1 MSAVLLDVK
10 NVSVRFG
17 GLLAVSAAS
26 LDIRKGE
33 IHGVIGPNGAGKS
46 TLFNAITGLVT
57 ASDGEVILDGTNLTA
72 LPAHRRAA
80 HGMRRTFQSL
90 QLLPELT
97 VLENVLI
104 GLHQDIDEGPFCGL
118 FRKPRNAFDETAAVE
133 RVRETLAFLGI
144 GHALLKRPPELS
156 FAEQRYVEI
165 ARALAA
171 RPKLLLLDEPVAGLS
186 PNEVEAFKDMVVR
199 LRDEWGMTVM
209 LVEHVL
215 SVVFGIS
222 DRVTV
227 LVHGAVIASGL
238 PDQIARNEA
247 VRAAYL
253 GDQAHA

>member
-1 MSAVLLDVK
+1 MSAPLLDVK

-17 GLLAVSAAS
+17 GLLAVNAAS
-26 LDIRKGE
+26 LDIKKGE

-46 TLFNAITGLVT
+46 TLFNAITGLGT
-57 ASDGEVILDGTNLTA
+57 ASDGEGTLDGESLTA

-80 HGMRRTFQSL
+80 HGMRRTFQSV

-104 GLHQDIDEGPFCGL
+104 GLHQTIDEGPLFGL

-144 GHALLKRPPELS
+144 GHTLLKRPPELS
-156 FAEQRYVEI
+156 FAEQRYVEV
-165 ARALAA
+165 ARALVT

-186 PNEVEAFKDMVVR
+186 PSELEGFKGLVVR
-199 LRDEWGMTVM
+199 LRDDWGMTVM

-238 PDQIARNEA
+238 PDEIARNDA

-253 GDQAHA
+253 GDGAHA

>member
-1 MSAVLLDVK
+1 MSTPLLDVR
-10 NVSVRFG
+10 NISVRFG
-17 GLLAVSAAS
+17 GLLAVSSAT
-26 LDIRKGE
+26 LDIRKHE

-57 ASDGEVILDGTNLTA
+57 ASDGDVILDGKSLSA

-80 HGMRRTFQSL
+80 QGMRRTFQSV

-104 GLHQDIDEGPFCGL
+104 GLHQTIDDGPLRGL
-118 FRKPRNAFDETAAVE
+118 FRKRRHAFDETAAVQ
-133 RVRETLAFLGI
+133 RVRETLDFLGI
-144 GHALLKRPPELS
+144 GNTLLKRPPELS
-156 FAEQRYVEI
+156 FAEQRYVEV

-186 PNEVEAFKDMVVR
+186 PNEVDGFKDMVVR

-227 LVHGAVIASGL
+227 LVQGAVIASGL
-238 PDQIARNEA
+238 PDEIARNEA
-247 VRAAYL
+247 VRTAYL
-253 GDQAHA
+253 GDDVHA